1 MPSNSHGAKFGGALF
16 DVFFRRLSQTSWR
29 EIFDGKT
36 RDDGVF
42 ESFLNT
48 IGRNISDRAKTP
60 INAPSITPLQK
71 KSCVLLAKLTR
82 VLPPDAASKLQI
94 RANKKEAPFD

>member
-1 MPSNSHGAKFGGALF
+1 MPSYSHGAKFVDALF

-36 RDDGVF
+36 RDDDVF

-48 IGRNISDRAKTP
+48 IR
-60 INAPSITPLQK
+60 K
-71 KSCVLLAKLTR
+71 KSLIGQKR
-82 VLPPDAASKLQI
+82 P
-94 RANKKEAPFD
+94 